1 MYFRP
6 CWVFVTVRAFPQ
18 LWWAGATLCCRVVL
32 LWTLGSGVHGLSS
45 RSSWALE
52 HTLGRCGAWAQL
64 LGSVWDPPGPGIEPV
79 SPELA
84 GGFFT
89 TQSPGPL

>member
-1 MYFRP
+1 MGSR
-6 CWVFVTVRAFPQ
+6 VR
-18 LWWAGATLCCRVVL
+18 
-32 LWTLGSGVHGLSS
+32 GLSS
-45 RSSWALE
+45 HSPWALE
-52 HTLGRCGAWAQL
+52 HGLSRCGAWAQW
-64 LGSVWDPPGPGIEPV
+64 LGSVWDPPGPGIEAV